1 MANVARRLTSVV
13 MIAGMLFT
21 AACTKLPED
30 YPTPTPFPTPAESN
44 KPVYTVTRGAIE
56 QQVKALGR
64 VAAEQEAIMYFRQ
77 AGRLLHMYVD
87 TDQKV
92 KKGEL
97 LAELDTGTL
106 PDQVAV
112 AQAQAQ
118 IAQLKVDQAMGKD
131 ASGAGEST
139 AVTSARAA
147 LAKAEAD
154 YAKAQD
160 SLDKLLEGPT
170 AADVQAAQASIS
182 AAQTQLQKDQT
193 ALTQLQTP
201 PTADQLTIL
210 RADLDKK
217 QAALAQAQAA
227 YDKVKYAPN
236 VGALPQSAAL
246 QQATAD
252 YNASKAAF
260 DQATAPPKPEDVA
273 NAQKQIQVDQANVQA
288 AQSKLAQLQQGAT
301 SAEIDAAKQTV
312 ASTKAGVDL
321 ARVNLQQAL
330 GAAAG
335 KSIDVQIAQK
345 QADLAK
351 LQLETLQTQLD
362 QAQLRAPFDGVVT
375 EVDNQD
381 GDAIQSYTPVL
392 TVSDPAKLEIAVELQ
407 PTDLAQVAL
416 GQVAS
421 VVLSS
426 YPKTTLT
433 GKVIRMP
440 AVATSNQ
447 PQLPATLRTVRI
459 NLPTPPG
466 PVNLGDLAN
475 VTIDVQKKENVLL
488 LPTTAIQTFGGKRF
502 VRLAGANGE
511 HQEVDIQVG
520 ISDDTNT
527 EIVKGLSAGQKVIAP

>member
-1 MANVARRLTSVV
+1 M
-13 MIAGMLFT
+13 
-21 AACTKLPED
+21 
-30 YPTPTPFPTPAESN
+30 
-44 KPVYTVTRGAIE
+44 YTVTRGTIE

-64 VAAEQEAIMYFRQ
+64 VAAEEEAIMYFRQ
-77 AGRLLHMYVD
+77 AGRLLHMYAD

-92 KKGEL
+92 KKGDL

-106 PDQVAV
+106 PSQVAV

-131 ASGAGEST
+131 TSSGGDSA

-154 YAKAQD
+154 NAKAQD
-160 SLDKLLEGPT
+160 ALDNLLEGPT
-170 AADVQAAQASIS
+170 TADVQTAQAAIA

-217 QAALAQAQAA
+217 QAALQQAQAA
-227 YDKVKYAPN
+227 YDKVKLDPN

-246 QQATAD
+246 QQATTD
-252 YNASKAAF
+252 YNASKATF

-273 NAQKQIQVDQANVQA
+273 NAQKQVQVDQSSVQA
-288 AQSKLAQLQQGAT
+288 TQSKLAVLQQGAT
-301 SAEIDAAKQTV
+301 AAQLDAAKQTV
-312 ASTKAGVDL
+312 ASTKSGIDL

-330 GAAAG
+330 GAASG

-351 LQLETLQTQLD
+351 LQLQTLQDQLD

-392 TVSDPAKLEIAVELQ
+392 TVSNPATLEIAVELQ
-407 PTDLAQVAL
+407 PTDLTQVAL
-416 GQVAS
+416 GQVATI
-421 VVLSS
+421 VLSS
-426 YPKTTLT
+426 FPKTTLT

-466 PVNLGDLAN
+466 KINLGDLAN

-502 VRLAGANGE
+502 VRLAGGNGE
-511 HQEVDIQVG
+511 HQEVDIEVG
-520 ISDDTNT
+520 INDDTNT
-527 EIVKGLSAGQKVIAP
+527 EITKGLTAGQKVIAP